1 MAISLDEL
9 KQFLGLFV
17 AIFQNCFL
25 LLSSIRIAGLSMFE
39 WILGFMAAGAIFSI
53 IRAFAGVGS
62 VSVTGVASGAAEQ
75 IRSGQA
81 EWHRK
86 AEQRARESERAAELA
101 KQERKNAAE
110 RRKREKYTTVRI
122 NPK

>member
-1 MAISLDEL
+1 MAISFDEL
-9 KQFLGLFV
+9 KQFLDLFV

-81 EWHRK
+81 EGRRK
-86 AEQRARESERAAELA
+86 AAQRESESYEHYASRRARNADYE
-101 KQERKNAAE
+101 ERYQSEHKGG
-110 RRKREKYTTVRI
+110 
-122 NPK
+122 